1 MAIRIL
7 PLQKHH
13 DRRAFNCG
21 EPTLDDWFRNRAT
34 QDAKRDLA
42 QVFVAIDDELGLV
55 GFYSLSAFSLQ
66 LDDSPE
72 DLAKKLPRYSAIP
85 AALIGRL
92 ARDLRSRGLRVGDVL
107 LADAINRVLAARQSL
122 GVYAIVVD
130 ALTRPAR
137 DFYASFGFTALS
149 TRPDR
154 LFLLTSVAE
163 RARKRACR
171 GPARA
176 WLRHRSG

>member
-1 MAIRIL
+1 MAIRIV

-13 DRRAFNCG
+13 DRRAFSCG

-34 QDAKRDLA
+34 QDTKRDLA
-42 QVFVAIDDELGLV
+42 QVFVAIDDALGLV

-66 LDDSPE
+66 LDDFPE

-92 ARDLRSRGLRVGDVL
+92 ARDVRSRGQRMGDVL
-107 LADAINRVLAARQSL
+107 LADAIQRVLATRQSL

-130 ALTRPAR
+130 ALNTMAQ
-137 DFYASFGFTALS
+137 DFYASFGFIALP

-154 LFLLTSVAE
+154 MFLLTSVAH
-163 RARKRACR
+163 RARK
-171 GPARA
+171 
-176 WLRHRSG
+176 